1 MKQLYYVAN
10 FVLALMSITL
20 ALLDIGDVINIK
32 VGMPAIINRDILLF
46 FWVDYIARLTLAV
59 DKKDFVKGNVF
70 DLLAIIPVDS
80 LFSVFR
86 IARTVRL
93 LKLLKVVRI
102 FGLTGKIKN
111 DVVRFLKTNGFIYM
125 VLSAIAIILIGA
137 GMYSAVE
144 GINYGNALWWAVT
157 TTTTVGYGDIS
168 PHSTV
173 GKVIATVLMF
183 VGIGLIGSVTSTLT
197 TFFTIKDEKSEVEM
211 VENRLLAIEQQVK
224 ELTTILRE
232 KG

>member
-10 FVLALMSITL
+10 FVLALLSITL
-20 ALLDIGDVINIK
+20 ALLDIGDVININA
-32 VGMPAIINRDILLF
+32 GMYAVINRDILLF
-46 FWVDYIARLTLAV
+46 FWADYIARLTLAV
-59 DKKDFVKGNVF
+59 DKKNFVKGNVF
-70 DLLAIIPVDS
+70 DLLAIIPLDS
-80 LFSVFR
+80 FFSVFR

-93 LKLLKVVRI
+93 LKLLKVIRI

-111 DVVRFLKTNGFIYM
+111 EIVRFLKTNGFIYM
-125 VLSAIAIILIGA
+125 VLSAVAIILIGA

-168 PHSTV
+168 PQSTF

-183 VGIGLIGSVTSTLT
+183 VGIGLIGSITSTMT
-197 TFFTIKDEKSEVEM
+197 TFFTIKDEKAEVDTI
-211 VENRLLAIEQQVK
+211 ENRLLAIEQQVK
-224 ELTTILRE
+224 ALTTTLRE
-232 KG
+232 KE